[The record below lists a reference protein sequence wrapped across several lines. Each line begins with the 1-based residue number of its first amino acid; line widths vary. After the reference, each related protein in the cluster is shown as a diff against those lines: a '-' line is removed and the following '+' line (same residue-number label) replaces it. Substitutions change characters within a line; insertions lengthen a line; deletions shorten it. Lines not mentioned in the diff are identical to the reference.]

1 MYTVL
6 WAERKFQV
14 HQSGGE
20 TPRHFLCGDCMRELS
35 VFVDESGD
43 FGPYSSHSPYYLFTL
58 LFHEQE
64 NPIKDEVNYLDRK
77 MQEHGFNIH
86 AIHTGPIIRNEGH
99 YQNYSPDERKRL
111 FNDLLLFTNRINI
124 NYHIVSIDKKQVE
137 GSKQLVDMLS
147 KQLVLFL
154 KEKLECF
161 MSFDKIIVYYD
172 YGQSEITTILT
183 SVFNTLFCNVEFR
196 HVQPFEYK
204 LFQIADMICTLE
216 LSKLNF
222 SNNKASKSEKS
233 FYESRRK
240 FRDYYYKTIR
250 KKKI

>member
-1 MYTVL
+1 ML
-6 WAERKFQV
+6 WAEREFQV

-20 TPRHFLCGDCMRELS
+20 TPRHFLCGDYMRELS

-58 LFHEQE
+58 LFHDQE
-64 NPIKDEVNYLDRK
+64 NSLNTEVTYLDRK
-77 MQEHGFNIH
+77 VQEHGFDIH
-86 AIHTGPIIRNEGH
+86 NIHTGPIIRNEG
-99 YQNYSPDERKRL
+99 YYKNFSPDDRKRL
-111 FNDLLLFTNRINI
+111 FNDLLLFTRHVNI
-124 NYHIVSIDKKQVE
+124 KYHIVSVDKKQAS

-154 KEKLECF
+154 RDKLEYF

-183 SVFNTLFCNVEFR
+183 SVFNSMFVYVDFR
-196 HVQPFEYK
+196 HVQPYEYK
-204 LFQIADMICTLE
+204 LFQVADMICTLE

-222 SNNKASKSEKS
+222 DNNKISKSEEN
-233 FYESRRK
+233 FYESHRK
-240 FRDYYYKTIR
+240 FKDYYYKTIK

>member
-1 MYTVL
+1 ML
-6 WAERKFQV
+6 WAEREFQV

-20 TPRHFLCGDCMRELS
+20 TPRHFLYGDYMRELS

-64 NPIKDEVNYLDRK
+64 NPINDEVNNLDRK
-77 MQEHGFNIH
+77 IQEHGFDIH
-86 AIHTGPIIRNEGH
+86 AIHTGPIIRNEGY
-99 YQNYSPDERKRL
+99 YQNYSPDDRKRL

-124 NYHIVSIDKKQVE
+124 NYHIVSVDKKQAE
-137 GSKQLVDMLS
+137 GSKQLVNMLS
-147 KQLVLFL
+147 KQFVLFL
-154 KEKLECF
+154 KEKLEYF

-183 SVFNTLFCNVEFR
+183 SVFNTLFSNVEFR

-204 LFQIADMICTLE
+204 LFQVADMICTLE

-222 SNNKASKSEKS
+222 SNNKISKSEEN

-240 FRDYYYKTIR
+240 FRDYYYKTIK

>member
-1 MYTVL
+1 
-6 WAERKFQV
+6 
-14 HQSGGE
+14 
-20 TPRHFLCGDCMRELS
+20 
-35 VFVDESGD
+35 
-43 FGPYSSHSPYYLFTL
+43 
-58 LFHEQE
+58 
-64 NPIKDEVNYLDRK
+64 

-147 KQLVLFL
+147 KQLGLFL

-204 LFQIADMICTLE
+204 LFQVADMICTLE